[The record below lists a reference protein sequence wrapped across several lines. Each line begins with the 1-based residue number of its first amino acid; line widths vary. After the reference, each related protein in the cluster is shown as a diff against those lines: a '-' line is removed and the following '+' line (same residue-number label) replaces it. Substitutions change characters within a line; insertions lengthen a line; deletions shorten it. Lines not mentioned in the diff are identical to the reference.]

1 MTRRRDEN
9 PQWPLIVIHLLW
21 LYLTISRLL
30 LVITDWRTGIP
41 PRPEPLR
48 RIDITGRLLTA

>member
-1 MTRRRDEN
+1 M
-9 PQWPLIVIHLLW
+9 IVNHLLW

-30 LVITDWRTGIP
+30 LVITDWRSGIA

-48 RIDITGRLLTA
+48 RIEITGRLLTE